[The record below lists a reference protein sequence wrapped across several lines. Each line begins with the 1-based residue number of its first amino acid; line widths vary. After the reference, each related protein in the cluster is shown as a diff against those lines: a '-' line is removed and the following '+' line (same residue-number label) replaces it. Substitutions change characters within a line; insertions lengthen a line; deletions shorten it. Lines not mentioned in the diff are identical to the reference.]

1 MCEESNL
8 AIGGKT
14 VRVTL
19 AGGFPN
25 TFKNE
30 AGEWIGAD
38 LSFLALLQRKMR
50 FTAEIKAFATAKQS
64 FGLVCSYC
72 NSIVCPN
79 TSWTLVGS
87 TLMCDLPPSSPLV
100 QPVLPMSHQPEQK

>member
-25 TFKNE
+25 TFKDE
-30 AGEWIGAD
+30 ATGEWTGAD
-38 LSFLALLQRKMR
+38 LSFLDLLQRKFR

-64 FGLVCSYC
+64 FGLVTFH
-72 NSIVCPN
+72 II
-79 TSWTLVGS
+79 LAQGS
-87 TLMCDLPPSSPLV
+87 LPQPDVSPST
-100 QPVLPMSHQPEQK
+100 

>member
-1 MCEESNL
+1 MCEASEL
-8 AIGGKT
+8 LTIEGKT

-38 LSFLALLQRKMR
+38 LSFQALLQRRFR

-64 FGLVCSYC
+64 FGLVTHLVLGR
-72 NSIVCPN
+72 IAG
-79 TSWTLVGS
+79 TS
-87 TLMCDLPPSSPLV
+87 
-100 QPVLPMSHQPEQK
+100 PVAYSDTTYSDSWLK

>member
-25 TFKNE
+25 TFKDE
-30 AGEWIGAD
+30 ATGEWTGAD
-38 LSFLALLQRKMR
+38 LSFLDLLQRKFQ

-64 FGLVCSYC
+64 FGLVTFH
-72 NSIVCPN
+72 II
-79 TSWTLVGS
+79 LAQGS
-87 TLMCDLPPSSPLV
+87 LL
-100 QPVLPMSHQPEQK
+100 QPDVSN

>member
-1 MCEESNL
+1 M

-25 TFKNE
+25 TFKDE
-30 AGEWIGAD
+30 AGEWTGAD
-38 LSFLALLQRKMR
+38 LSFLDLLQRKFR

-64 FGLVCSYC
+64 FGLVMF
-72 NSIVCPN
+72 NII
-79 TSWTLVGS
+79 LA
-87 TLMCDLPPSSPLV
+87 
-100 QPVLPMSHQPEQK
+100 

>member
-8 AIGGKT
+8 EIGGKT

-25 TFKNE
+25 TFKND

-64 FGLVCSYC
+64 FGLVR
-72 NSIVCPN
+72 SIHTRARAVSGR
-79 TSWTLVGS
+79 TSGKLLG
-87 TLMCDLPPSSPLV
+87 
-100 QPVLPMSHQPEQK
+100 

>member
-1 MCEESNL
+1 M

-25 TFKNE
+25 TFKDE
-30 AGEWIGAD
+30 AGEWTGAD
-38 LSFLALLQRKMR
+38 LSFLDLLQRKFQ

-64 FGLVCSYC
+64 FGLVMF
-72 NSIVCPN
+72 NII
-79 TSWTLVGS
+79 LA
-87 TLMCDLPPSSPLV
+87 
-100 QPVLPMSHQPEQK
+100 